1 MTSTRPPLQA
11 LIFEVTQRCNHACR
25 HCYNV
30 WQDPRQSTPYPDG
43 QLDPARTLELLA
55 RVIEETGCRHI
66 TLTGGEPLLRPDLL
80 QIVEFLHQRHVQVT
94 VISNGRL
101 LDEQAAAALI
111 QAGVGLFELPLLSH
125 LGEVH
130 DELSGAPGAW
140 QAVLTAMTNIR
151 RQHGQVVTA
160 FVATRRN
167 IEHLQET
174 IRLAFAF
181 GARGVMF
188 NRFNPGGRGR
198 ERLEEILPSLGQ
210 VQTALS
216 AAEFATQEYGIPVS
230 CSIPIQP
237 CLIDHSPYPH
247 VSFGFCSAGTD
258 RAYYAIDPQ
267 GNLRPC
273 NHSDTILGNLLV
285 EPFAALTAPERISTF
300 ASAIPA
306 FCSDCNHRLEC
317 HGGCKASAQVCY
329 GSLTA
334 EEPFL
339 HYNHAAAIKTN
350 PTTTTP
356 IPTNFG

>member
-11 LIFEVTQRCNHACR
+11 LIFEVTQHCNHACQ

-30 WQDPRQSTPYPDG
+30 WQDARQSTYPAG

-55 RVIEETGCRHI
+55 KVLEETGCRHI

-80 QIVEFLHQRHVQVT
+80 RIVEFLHGCHVQVT

-101 LDEQAAAALI
+101 LDERAAAALI

-140 QAVLTAMTNIR
+140 QAVLTAMANIR
-151 RQHGQVVTA
+151 LHHGQVVTA

-167 IEHLQET
+167 IEHLHKT

-198 ERLEEILPSLGQ
+198 EHLEEILPTIDQ
-210 VQTALS
+210 VRKALEV
-216 AAEFATQEYGIPVS
+216 AESSWKEFGIPVS

-237 CLIDHSPYPH
+237 CLIDHGPYPH
-247 VSFGFCSAGTD
+247 VGFGFCAAGTS
-258 RAYYAIDPQ
+258 RAYYAMDPL

-285 EPFAALTAPERISTF
+285 EPFAALTTPERMSAF
-300 ASAIPA
+300 ASAIPS
-306 FCSDCNHRLEC
+306 FCSDCAHHRVC
-317 HGGCKASAQVCY
+317 QGGCKASAEVCY
-329 GSLTA
+329 GSLFA

-339 HYNHAAAIKTN
+339 RLNHAAAIKTR
-350 PTTTTP
+350 PITTTP
-356 IPTNFG
+356 IPVNFG